1 LAAVDQGVIVATAA
15 YDTWVTDRSASG
27 VREFWVEALGLA
39 QAAADQNRHL
49 EALELLRELRSP
61 GGPTDLIFQA
71 ALIESWSNMVL
82 GRLGE
87 ALSLAQRAND
97 MVAHSDFT
105 DLDRADVLFRLGCCR
120 LKRTEFSLAASLFTV
135 ALELCDRSDLTC
147 DRLRASILHWRSR
160 CYQHQRDW
168 NAARHDVN
176 CSIELAVAIGDN
188 STLAHAQFQASAVAE
203 RTGDLRLARYHAE
216 EAEAL
221 FRDLDDRLMLGRT
234 TNNLGGIVFL
244 QGDTTGALRYLDD
257 AMQIA
262 LADGNEADA
271 AQAISSVAQ
280 IHLRSGQPD
289 LAESKA
295 RNALEILGDR
305 EDFLDEIGNAELVLA
320 RALLAQTRYEEA
332 EAALSGADRH
342 FQQLG
347 SVSQRAAVCMARG
360 EVMLAQGACLQA
372 AETYRSAAEALQDF
386 HF

>member
-1 LAAVDQGVIVATAA
+1 MATAA
-15 YDTWVTDRSASG
+15 YETWVIDRSASG
-27 VREFWVEALGLA
+27 AREFWLEALGLA
-39 QAAADQNRHL
+39 QTAADQNNHL
-49 EALELLRELRSP
+49 EALEVLRGVRTP
-61 GGPTDLIFQA
+61 GGPTDLVFRA
-71 ALIESWSNMVL
+71 TLIESWSNMVL

-87 ALSLAQRAND
+87 ALSLAERAND
-97 MVAHSDFT
+97 MVAHSNFT

-135 ALELCDRSDLTC
+135 ALELCDRTDLTC

-176 CSIELAVAIGDN
+176 CSIELAVGIGDN

-203 RTGDLRLARYHAE
+203 RTNDLRLARYHAE

-221 FRDLDDRLMLGRT
+221 FRGLDDKLMLGRT
-234 TNNLGGIVFL
+234 TNNLGGILFL
-244 QGDTTGALRYLDD
+244 QGDTTGALRHLND

-262 LADGNEADA
+262 LAAGNQADA

-280 IHLRSGQPD
+280 IHLRTGQPD

-360 EVMLAQGACLQA
+360 EVMLAQGACLEA

>member
-1 LAAVDQGVIVATAA
+1 MATAA
-15 YDTWVTDRSASG
+15 YDTWVTDRSTSG
-27 VREFWVEALGLA
+27 PREFWVEALGLA
-39 QAAADQNRHL
+39 QTAADQNNHL
-49 EALELLRELRSP
+49 EALEALRAVRSP
-61 GGPTDLIFQA
+61 GGPTDLVFRA

-97 MVAHSDFT
+97 MVAHSNFT
-105 DLDRADVLFRLGCCR
+105 DLDRADVLFHLGCCR

-135 ALELCDRSDLTC
+135 ALELCDRGDLTC

-176 CSIELAVAIGDN
+176 CSIELAVGIGDN

-203 RTGDLRLARYHAE
+203 RTNDLRLARYHAE

-221 FRDLDDRLMLGRT
+221 FRGLGDRLMLGRT
-234 TNNLGGIVFL
+234 TNNLGGILFL
-244 QGDTTGALRYLDD
+244 QGDTTGALRHLND

-262 LADGNEADA
+262 LAAGNEADA

-295 RNALEILGDR
+295 RNALEILADR

-360 EVMLAQGACLQA
+360 EVMLAKGACLEA

>member
-1 LAAVDQGVIVATAA
+1 MATAT
-15 YDTWVTDRSASG
+15 YDTWVTDRSVSG
-27 VREFWVEALGLA
+27 VREFWVEALGSA

-49 EALELLRELRSP
+49 EALDLLRELRSP
-61 GGPTDLIFQA
+61 GGPTDLVFRA

-87 ALSLAQRAND
+87 ALSLAQRANE

-135 ALELCDRSDLTC
+135 ALELCDRSDLAC

-160 CYQHQRDW
+160 CFQHQRDW

-216 EAEAL
+216 EAETL

-234 TNNLGGIVFL
+234 TNNLGGILFL

-262 LADGNEADA
+262 LAAGNEADA
-271 AQAISSVAQ
+271 AQAISSEAQ

-372 AETYRSAAEALQDF
+372 AESYRSAAEALQDF

>member
-1 LAAVDQGVIVATAA
+1 MATVA

-27 VREFWVEALGLA
+27 VRDFWVEALGLA
-39 QAAADQNRHL
+39 QAAADKNDHL
-49 EALELLRELRSP
+49 EALSLLRALRSP
-61 GGPTDLIFQA
+61 GGPTDLIVRA

-87 ALSLAQRAND
+87 ALSIAQRAND
-97 MVAHSDFT
+97 LVAHSDFT
-105 DLDRADVLFRLGCCR
+105 DLDRADVLFHLGCCR

-203 RTGDLRLARYHAE
+203 RTNDLRLARYHAE

-234 TNNLGGIVFL
+234 TNNLGGILFL
-244 QGDTTGALRYLDD
+244 QGDTPGALRYLDD

-262 LADGNEADA
+262 LAAGNEADA

-289 LAESKA
+289 VAESKA

-360 EVMLAQGACLQA
+360 EIMLAQGACLEA

>member
-1 LAAVDQGVIVATAA
+1 MATAA
-15 YDTWVTDRSASG
+15 YETWVIDRSASG
-27 VREFWVEALGLA
+27 AREFWLEALGLA
-39 QAAADQNRHL
+39 QTAADQNNHL
-49 EALELLRELRSP
+49 EALEVLRDLRSP
-61 GGPTDLIFQA
+61 GGPTDLVFRA
-71 ALIESWSNMVL
+71 TLIESWSNMVL

-87 ALSLAQRAND
+87 ALSLAERAND
-97 MVAHSDFT
+97 MVAHSNFT

-135 ALELCDRSDLTC
+135 ALELCDRTDLTC

-176 CSIELAVAIGDN
+176 CSIELAVGIGDN

-203 RTGDLRLARYHAE
+203 RTNDLRLARYHAE

-221 FRDLDDRLMLGRT
+221 FRGLDDKLMLGRT
-234 TNNLGGIVFL
+234 TNNLGGILFL
-244 QGDTTGALRYLDD
+244 QGDTTGALRHLND

-262 LADGNEADA
+262 LAAGNQADA

-360 EVMLAQGACLQA
+360 EVMLAQGACLEA